1 MLSDSWAKVVS
12 CPVPTGKVK
21 PQGVFE
27 KIILT
32 LFRYFSEK
40 PCLWGHF
47 TFECPESGQQE
58 VPIINM
64 DMKRSNISLLN
75 RMKWL
80 KTISLLIATAIGS
93 NYLYRHGISPVW
105 IAVAIVIVP
114 GFFRFVYRIVC
125 LLVSLAIIIA
135 VIGYLIF

>member
-1 MLSDSWAKVVS
+1 
-12 CPVPTGKVK
+12 
-21 PQGVFE
+21 
-27 KIILT
+27 
-32 LFRYFSEK
+32 
-40 PCLWGHF
+40 
-47 TFECPESGQQE
+47 
-58 VPIINM
+58 
-64 DMKRSNISLLN
+64 MKRSNISLLN